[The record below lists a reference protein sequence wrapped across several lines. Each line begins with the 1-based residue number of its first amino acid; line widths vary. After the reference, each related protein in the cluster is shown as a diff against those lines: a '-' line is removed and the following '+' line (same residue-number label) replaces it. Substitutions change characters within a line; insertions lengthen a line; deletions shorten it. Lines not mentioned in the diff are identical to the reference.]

1 MWDEPTAQETL
12 RRLEARL
19 EQASGAAERL
29 IAEAAESIS
38 GRGARD
44 APLIDEDLLHQ
55 LTDRLREV
63 ISPELQRSLAEA
75 LRELLLAL
83 KALVEWCL
91 ERLERRRTAP
101 VEVRDIPID

>member
-1 MWDEPTAQETL
+1 MWDEPSAQETL

-29 IAEAAESIS
+29 IAEAAETIS
-38 GRGARD
+38 GRTEQ
-44 APLIDEDLLHQ
+44 APPGGGEDLLRD
-55 LTDRLREV
+55 LAERLRDL
-63 ISPELQRSLAEA
+63 IPPDLQRSLADA
-75 LRELLLAL
+75 LHELLLAL

-91 ERLERRRTAP
+91 ERLERQRAAP